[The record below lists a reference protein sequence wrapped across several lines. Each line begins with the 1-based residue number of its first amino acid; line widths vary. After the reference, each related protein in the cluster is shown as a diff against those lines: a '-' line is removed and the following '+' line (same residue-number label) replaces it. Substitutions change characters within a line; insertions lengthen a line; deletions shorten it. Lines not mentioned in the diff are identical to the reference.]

1 MKKGTKVNLILVET
15 YNVIR
20 KGICCYFITGDLCGK
35 AQFLELQQARERT
48 EIA

>member
-20 KGICCYFITGDLCGK
+20 KGICCYFITGDFNGK

>member
-1 MKKGTKVNLILVET
+1 VKKVNRIYVET

-20 KGICCYFITGDLCGK
+20 KSVCCYFITGDFYGK